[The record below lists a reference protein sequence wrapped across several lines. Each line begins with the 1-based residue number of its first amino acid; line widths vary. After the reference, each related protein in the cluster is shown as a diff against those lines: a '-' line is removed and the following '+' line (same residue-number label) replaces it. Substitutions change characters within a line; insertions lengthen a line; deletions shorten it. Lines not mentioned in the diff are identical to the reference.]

1 MASNETAIEEVLN
14 SENIPVGINEDIL
27 EISMN
32 LALDFENRNLL
43 NQALYFYGVLYNLT
57 HDEKLLDKINELEAK
72 L

>member
-1 MASNETAIEEVLN
+1 
-14 SENIPVGINEDIL
+14 
-27 EISMN
+27 MN